1 MRRGRKKEGSI
12 RETRRRE
19 GERRGEGRKRGGG
32 GGLTLHI
39 LKLQTNDLN
48 RPNGVTFQI
57 EKENCHIEPNKGD
70 IVTLEYESYSRKS
83 APVNPSVVRVRTD
96 LRWEDVV
103 AEFVIA
109 SHVNGK

>member
-1 MRRGRKKEGSI
+1 M
-12 RETRRRE
+12 
-19 GERRGEGRKRGGG
+19 
-32 GGLTLHI
+32 
-39 LKLQTNDLN
+39 
-48 RPNGVTFQI
+48 TFQV

-109 SHVNGK
+109 SQVNGK